1 MIARATKTGRQRW
14 LAWAAEVGHPSAGK
28 AFGRLEKMWRNDG
41 QYIVTSA
48 WTLSAAIA
56 ARNFFDTRQ
65 LMQSSRAALLRVLR
79 PATGI
84 FRMNLRVAPGS
95 SAHVG
100 CFADQVYPIQALAR
114 YHKAFGDDQCLAAAN
129 RCAAQICRLQ
139 AQRQAVVASA
149 LRKCSGKVLE
159 GYPVYSVHQHAM
171 RLAALLDL
179 FDAGGDD
186 HAEPTRR
193 GLRWMQNA
201 PEVNRSLIEEDMDL
215 IWRKVARAEPRK
227 LTRKVRAGVSRILPP
242 CRLSAMNLLF
252 RPTRIDFECR
262 PYEFGWMLNAWLGGL
277 K

>member
-1 MIARATKTGRQRW
+1 
-14 LAWAAEVGHPSAGK
+14 
-28 AFGRLEKMWRNDG
+28 MWRNDG
-41 QYIVTSA
+41 QYIVNCS

-56 ARNFFDTRQ
+56 ARNILDTRQ
-65 LMQSSRAALLRVLR
+65 LMQSSRAALLRVFR

-84 FRMNLRVAPGS
+84 FPHEFESGSWLR
-95 SAHVG
+95 AHVG

-139 AQRQAVVASA
+139 GPAGQWWWHYDVR
-149 LRKCSGKVLE
+149 SGNVLE

-171 RLAALLDL
+171 APMALLDL

-186 HAEPTRR
+186 HAEPIRR

-201 PEVNRSLIEEDMDL
+201 PEVNRSLIAEDVDL